1 MIMSNNQDILFVEKI
16 ASGDTQAE
24 NELFYRYAEEIKLMV
39 RTRLKV
45 KVSLDNQED
54 IVSEIL
60 HASLVSLRNK
70 QYDPSSEKGLGAYIA
85 GIAFKIIGQYFR
97 SKDKEKK
104 IQHSLQQESHENHK
118 NVLNHLI
125 EKERDQ
131 KLRSYLSRLK
141 PKYKEILLL
150 RIYENRSIQEIAD
163 FLKLDRRRVSE
174 RIHYAFKLLI
184 KECKK
189 ENYFSI

>member
-1 MIMSNNQDILFVEKI
+1 MSNNQDIIFVEKI
-16 ASGDTQAE
+16 ANGDTQAE

-45 KVSLDNQED
+45 KVTPEDQED
-54 IVSEIL
+54 MVSEIL
-60 HASLVSLRNK
+60 YASLVSLRNK
-70 QYDPSSEKGLGAYIA
+70 QYDPSSGKGLGAYIA
-85 GIAFKIIGQYFR
+85 GIAYKIIGQYFR

-104 IQHSLQQESHENHK
+104 IQESLPQNCYENQK
-118 NVLNHLI
+118 NALNHLV
-125 EKERDQ
+125 EKDRDQ
-131 KLRSYLSRLK
+131 KLRIYLSRLK
-141 PKYKEILLL
+141 PKYKDILLL
-150 RIYENRSIQEIAD
+150 KIYENKSIQEIAD
-163 FLKLDRRRVSE
+163 FLKLDRKRVSE

>member
-1 MIMSNNQDILFVEKI
+1 
-16 ASGDTQAE
+16 
-24 NELFYRYAEEIKLMV
+24 MV

-45 KVSLDNQED
+45 KVSLEDQED

-70 QYDPSSEKGLGAYIA
+70 QYDPRNKQYDPSSGKGLGAYIA
-85 GIAFKIIGQYFR
+85 GIAYKIIGQYFR

-104 IQHSLQQESHENHK
+104 IKDSLPQDCYENQK
-118 NVLNHLI
+118 NALNHI
-125 EKERDQ
+125 ADKERDQ
-131 KLRSYLSRLK
+131 KLRIYLSHLK
-141 PKYKEILLL
+141 PKYKQILLL

>member
-16 ASGDTQAE
+16 ANGDTQAE

-70 QYDPSSEKGLGAYIA
+70 QYDPSLGKGLGAYIA

>member
-16 ASGDTQAE
+16 AAGDTQAE
-24 NELFYRYAEEIKLMV
+24 SELFYRYCEEIKLMV

-45 KVSLDNQED
+45 KVAPEDQED
-54 IVSEIL
+54 IMSEIF
-60 HASLVSLRNK
+60 HASLVSLRNN
-70 QYDPSSEKGLGAYIA
+70 QYDPSSGKGLGAYIA
-85 GIAFKIIGQYFR
+85 GIAYKIIGQYFR
-97 SKDKEKK
+97 SKDKDRK
-104 IQHSLQQESHENHK
+104 IQNDIKQESPEHHSNA
-118 NVLNHLI
+118 LNHLV

-131 KLRSYLSRLK
+131 KLRVYLSRLK
-141 PKYKEILLL
+141 PKYKQVLLL
-150 RIYENRSIQEIAD
+150 RIYENKSIQEIAD